1 MFTITINSKFL
12 NEHFKRNEIKN
23 EILKN
28 LNNKQNFEPQLINK
42 LNLMR

>member
-1 MFTITINSKFL
+1 MNILKGIK
-12 NEHFKRNEIKN
+12 IKN